1 MTDTPP
7 GDAKFII
14 GPYGTRLSI
23 ADLPPPSTE
32 RWVIRR
38 KAEVVAAVQGGLL
51 SFEEALK
58 RYGVTPDEFLA
69 WQSSIDRHGIRGLKI
84 KRFDHHRR
92 RAIYA
97 LS

>member
-7 GDAKFII
+7 ADAKFII

-38 KAEVVAAVQGGLL
+38 KAEVVAAVKGGLL

-58 RYGVTPDEFLA
+58 RYELPPTNSGLA
-69 WQSSIDRHGIRGLKI
+69 VFARSSRDPWP
-84 KRFDHHRR
+84 
-92 RAIYA
+92 
-97 LS
+97 